1 MTRPA
6 VTFVV
11 VVVGLLLLA
20 DFVIVN
26 QSLAGLA
33 AVVVNAVI
41 LVSAGVA
48 LAAVASL
55 GIRRSTDLARRRGD
69 PVAAGLVLAG
79 MAAMLLAGLRPGSDG
94 AGDPAV
100 QWLAA
105 ALLFPIGATLFALLF
120 VSTLAAARRSLAE
133 HRRDAG
139 LMLAVAALT
148 ALLLLPIG
156 GEPGTWLATA
166 ADVAL
171 AVPIGAVF
179 RGLLIGVAVLTAMF
193 AARTLLGV
201 GPRED

>member
-6 VTFVV
+6 STVLVV
-11 VVVGLLLLA
+11 FVGLLLLA

-26 QSLAGLA
+26 QSLASIA
-33 AVVVNAVI
+33 ALVVDAVI

-55 GIRRSTDLARRRGD
+55 AIRRSTDLVRRRGD
-69 PVAAGLVLAG
+69 PIGAAALLAG
-79 MAAMLLAGLRPGSDG
+79 MAAILVAGLRPGADG

-100 QWLAA
+100 QWLTA

-133 HRRDAG
+133 RRRDAA
-139 LMLAVAALT
+139 LMVAVAALT

-156 GEPGTWLATA
+156 GEPGALLAGA
-166 ADVAL
+166 ADLAL